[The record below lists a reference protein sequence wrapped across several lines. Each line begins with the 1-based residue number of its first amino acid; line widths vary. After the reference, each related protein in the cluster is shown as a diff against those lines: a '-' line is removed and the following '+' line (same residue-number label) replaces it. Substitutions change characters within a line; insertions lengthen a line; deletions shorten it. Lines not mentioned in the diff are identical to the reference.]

1 MILSRPL
8 RVTLSTTPGSVP
20 HNLLVGV
27 DIRLN
32 GKYYYGTILPLTDQD
47 GSTSLIPER
56 LRADFRHSQEL
67 FPMDY
72 KVSLDSCDDTIG
84 FVILGGAE
92 FVKERDTSVGNGLV
106 DPDAQD
112 SWAKAANEFVVT
124 KRVDVSLGTVAE
136 AVSISIDVRKATA

>member
-8 RVTLSTTPGSVP
+8 RVTLSPPPGLVP

-27 DIRLN
+27 DIRIN
-32 GKYYYGTILPLTDQD
+32 GKYYYGTILPLTDTD

-56 LRADFRHSQEL
+56 LKADFHHSQEL

-72 KVSLDSCDDTIG
+72 KVPLDSCDDTIG

-92 FVKERDTSVGNGLV
+92 FVAERDTSVGNGLV

-112 SWAKAANEFVVT
+112 SWAKAANELVLT
-124 KRVDVSLGTVAE
+124 KRVDVNLATATE
-136 AVSISIDVRKATA
+136 AVRIPIDLNKATA